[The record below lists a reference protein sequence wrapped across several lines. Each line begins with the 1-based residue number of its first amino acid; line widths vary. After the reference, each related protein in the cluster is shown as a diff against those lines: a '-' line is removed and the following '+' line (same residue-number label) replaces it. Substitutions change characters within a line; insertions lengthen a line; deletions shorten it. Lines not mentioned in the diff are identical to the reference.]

1 MAHWFLKHLV
11 RPSLTDSSP
20 CQQTQAPLSL
30 DNYNVMPC
38 DFRFS
43 RFRIKTFPPHNINKA
58 KIHLHWRITHRPF
71 TCALTA
77 LSPEVNKFVSQYIS
91 FIDYLLKQAWVDSTK
106 LYIIYSMYQ
115 NLPRLNY
122 FSVCNIISHA
132 SRYLDI
138 VLYFQTQPHG
148 ITQI

>member
-30 DNYNVMPC
+30 DNYNVVPC

-43 RFRIKTFPPHNINKA
+43 RFRIKTFPPHNVNKA
-58 KIHLHWRITHRPF
+58 KIHLHWRIIHHPF

-77 LSPEVNKFVSQYIS
+77 LSSEVNKFVSQYIS
-91 FIDYLLKQAWVDSTK
+91 FIDYLLKQAWLDSTE
-106 LYIIYSMYQ
+106 LYIQCIRIFHDWITFQCVIVFLMPPVTWISSYIFKP
-115 NLPRLNY
+115 NLME
-122 FSVCNIISHA
+122 
-132 SRYLDI
+132 
-138 VLYFQTQPHG
+138 
-148 ITQI
+148 